1 MPKKINIQMENKQ
14 LIERAQKNDRL
25 AQKMLYEAYAPALL
39 SVCRLYINDLH
50 FAEDVLMKAFF
61 KIFTNLN
68 AYQEQNQFYAWMRKI
83 VVNECI
89 DFLRSKAQKNAFS
102 DWNDVYDSL
111 DDIACESL
119 FEQKQI
125 QTFIDELPEGC
136 RMVFNL
142 YVFED
147 YEHKDIARELGISLG
162 TSKSQLSYAK
172 KLLKEKLKKEKL
184 GYAK

>member
-1 MPKKINIQMENKQ
+1 MQSENQQ
-14 LIERAQKNDRL
+14 LIEQAKKNDRL
-25 AQKMLYEAYAPALL
+25 AQKKLYEAYASALL
-39 SVCRLYINDLH
+39 SVCRLYVSDLH

-89 DFLRSKAQKNAFS
+89 DFLRSKAQKSTFS
-102 DWNDVYDSL
+102 DWDDTYDSL
-111 DDIACESL
+111 DEISSETL
-119 FEQKQI
+119 FEQEKI
-125 QTFIDELPEGC
+125 QAFIDELPEGC

-147 YEHKDIARELGISLG
+147 YQHKDIAQELGISVG

-172 KLLKEKLKKEKL
+172 KILKEKLKKEKL